1 MTGSEVLLD
10 IPKRDTTARDE
21 SWPRLTKD
29 VAKHAWIRPDFDKM
43 DISDDEEEMQREK
56 KRVGIG

>member
-1 MTGSEVLLD
+1 VLLD